1 LKIRK
6 NINMSGLDNLYFC
19 IAGKNECAINF
30 VKFLSRKIIKKNIL
44 ILPNDS
50 DNGIDNWQL
59 SLKKFAR
66 QEKYKI
72 VSLKKIY
79 KIKKLIFI
87 SIEFEK
93 IIDINKFNS
102 KELFNF
108 HFSLLPMYRGCH
120 TNFFQIFN
128 GEKFSGVTL
137 HKIDAGID
145 TGSIIDN
152 IKFRLKINNNAYQ
165 NYLDLMR
172 YSLKLFKKNFKT
184 ILNKTYKE
192 RIQNLRKG
200 SYYSRNSV
208 NYKKMKFFKLNK
220 IKIKD
225 FNEIR
230 AFIFPPLQLPILNNR
245 VVSKIKYYNK
255 RIKINYD

>member
-1 LKIRK
+1 
-6 NINMSGLDNLYFC
+6 MSGPDNLYFC

-30 VKFLSRKIIKKNIL
+30 VKFLSKKIIKENIL

-50 DNGIDNWQL
+50 DNGLDNWQP
-59 SLKKFAR
+59 SLKKFAKK
-66 QEKYKI
+66 ENYEI
-72 VSLKKIY
+72 VSLKRIY

-93 IIDINKFNS
+93 IINTDKFIS

-108 HFSLLPMYRGCH
+108 HFSLLPKYRGCH

-128 GEKFSGVTL
+128 GEKYSGVTL
-137 HKIDAGID
+137 HKIDKGID

-152 IKFRLKINNNAYQ
+152 VKFRLKINNNAYQ
-165 NYLDLMR
+165 NYLDLMKN
-172 YSLKLFKKNFKT
+172 SLKLFKKNFKS
-184 ILNKTYKE
+184 ILKKTYKE
-192 RIQNLRKG
+192 KKQNLKRG
-200 SYYSRNSV
+200 SYYSRNSI
-208 NYKKMKFFKLNK
+208 NYKKMKFFELNK

-230 AFIFPPLQLPILNNR
+230 AFIFPPLQLPILNNK

-255 RIKINYD
+255 SIKISYD

>member
-1 LKIRK
+1 
-6 NINMSGLDNLYFC
+6 MSGLDNLYFC

-30 VKFLSRKIIKKNIL
+30 VKFLSKKIIKENIL
-44 ILPNDS
+44 ILPNDG
-50 DNGIDNWQL
+50 DNGLDNWQP
-59 SLKKFAR
+59 SLKKFAKK
-66 QEKYKI
+66 EKYKI
-72 VSLKKIY
+72 VSLKTIY

-93 IIDINKFNS
+93 IINIDKFIS

-108 HFSLLPMYRGCH
+108 HFSLLPKYRGCH

-128 GEKFSGVTL
+128 GEKYSGVTL
-137 HKIDAGID
+137 HKIDTGID

-165 NYLDLMR
+165 NYLDLMK
-172 YSLKLFKKNFKT
+172 YSLKLLKKNFKS
-184 ILNKTYKE
+184 ILKNTYIEKT
-192 RIQNLRKG
+192 QNLKKG

-208 NYKKMKFFKLNK
+208 NYKKMKFFELNK

-230 AFIFPPLQLPILNNR
+230 AFIFPPLQLPILNNK

>member
-1 LKIRK
+1 
-6 NINMSGLDNLYFC
+6 MSGPDNLYFC

-30 VKFLSRKIIKKNIL
+30 VKFLSKKIIKENIL

-50 DNGIDNWQL
+50 DNGLDNWQP
-59 SLKKFAR
+59 SLKKFAKK
-66 QEKYKI
+66 ENYEI
-72 VSLKKIY
+72 VSLKRIY

-93 IIDINKFNS
+93 IINTDKFIS

-108 HFSLLPMYRGCH
+108 HFSLLPKYRGCH

-128 GEKFSGVTL
+128 GEKYSGVTL
-137 HKIDAGID
+137 HKIDKGID

-152 IKFRLKINNNAYQ
+152 VKFRLKINNNAYQ
-165 NYLDLMR
+165 NYLDLMKN
-172 YSLKLFKKNFKT
+172 SLKLFKKNFKS
-184 ILNKTYKE
+184 ILKKNNKEKK
-192 RIQNLRKG
+192 QNLKRG
-200 SYYSRNSV
+200 SYYSRNSI
-208 NYKKMKFFKLNK
+208 NYKKMKFFELNK

-230 AFIFPPLQLPILNNR
+230 AFIFPPLQLPILNNK

-255 RIKINYD
+255 SIKISYD